1 MFIESRVKSYD
12 FLTGKT
18 TKWQQNSFH
27 PKRADVHMYFQRRK
41 FCVEKTT
48 LLVEFLRGSRWNF
61 FFFNCVGW
69 NHVGTVSRDVRV
81 CTVKF
86 VWVFFF
92 CRRIPLR
99 SSRLHFPR
107 GIFKRATFCQSERPK
122 SSISTL
128 PRHSV
133 PKVGQFPRR
142 RLFSSLI
149 VRRMLS
155 DGHDERCT

>member
-86 VWVFFF
+86 VWVFF
-92 CRRIPLR
+92 LSENSAALLSTSL
-99 SSRLHFPR
+99 SSRDFQAGNFLS
-107 GIFKRATFCQSERPK
+107 KRTAE
-122 SSISTL
+122 IVDIDAA
-128 PRHSV
+128 RHSV